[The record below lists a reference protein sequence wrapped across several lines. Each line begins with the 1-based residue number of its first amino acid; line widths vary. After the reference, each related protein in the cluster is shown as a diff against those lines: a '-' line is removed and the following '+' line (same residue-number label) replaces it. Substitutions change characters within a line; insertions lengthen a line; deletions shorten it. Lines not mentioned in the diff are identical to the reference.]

1 MGEIEGQIRRYGIL
15 NPIPFFA
22 CNGCK
27 GGSIPPTGTNLNLL
41 LTRSLFGGSIKITIN
56 YGKESYKE

>member
-1 MGEIEGQIRRYGIL
+1 MGESEGQIRRYGIL
-15 NPIPFFA
+15 NPTPFFA

-41 LTRSLFGGSIKITIN
+41 LTRSPVMG
-56 YGKESYKE
+56 EQ